1 MYNTVVI
8 GGGPGGYVAAI
19 RLAQL
24 GKKVAVIEKDNVGG
38 TCTNWGCIPTKAM
51 LTSTHLYTD
60 IISKSKKMG
69 IKVDNVDYDLAGI
82 MKHMK
87 KSVTMSRKGIE
98 FLFNKNKIDLFKET
112 AEIVDKNHVK
122 AGEETLETEN
132 IILAH
137 GSEPVMFSPFNK
149 IDGIWTSNEVFQ
161 MQKAPE
167 SILIIGGGVI
177 GLEFSNFFASLG
189 KKVYLVELFDHI
201 LPYEDEDVASE
212 IKKALKKK
220 GVEILEKHKVADVVK
235 NENGYIS
242 KIENDDKIK
251 EIETEKILLAVGRKP
266 VIPEDVKNLG
276 VEIEKGVKT
285 DSKMRTNIDNVYAV
299 GDIRSQIM
307 LAHVASFEGITAAHN
322 IAGQEKEMDYSAV
335 PSIIFS
341 TPEIASTGVKEK
353 DVDPDKVII
362 SKFPVSANGRAKTME
377 ERDGFAKVIADK
389 ESRKVIGFSIVSP
402 SATDMIMEGV
412 LAVKYGLTIEQL
424 ADSIHPH
431 PTLTE
436 TLLGAIEG
444 AEGMAIHI

>member
-1 MYNTVVI
+1 
-8 GGGPGGYVAAI
+8 
-19 RLAQL
+19 
-24 GKKVAVIEKDNVGG
+24 
-38 TCTNWGCIPTKAM
+38 
-51 LTSTHLYTD
+51 
-60 IISKSKKMG
+60 
-69 IKVDNVDYDLAGI
+69 
-82 MKHMK
+82 
-87 KSVTMSRKGIE
+87 
-98 FLFNKNKIDLFKET
+98 
-112 AEIVDKNHVK
+112 
-122 AGEETLETEN
+122 
-132 IILAH
+132 
-137 GSEPVMFSPFNK
+137 MFSPFNK

-161 MQKAPE
+161 MQEAPE

-212 IKKALKKK
+212 IKKVLKKK